1 MAKYYWKGTNAEFT
15 TGTTGASYSAWIA
28 ATSIGASANWA
39 YSIGTVGSGVTGAT
53 GIPGVADTVFIS
65 DRFPTLG
72 STLSAVTGSGAYTYV
87 LSPCLN
93 SSNAILSASIAT
105 IGPFNNYSTTG
116 LPLVTGLFGHARVG
130 GPTLGNSAVTET
142 VGITAANLVG
152 YPLGVSAGSATYIY
166 DTNDGAYDINIVP
179 KGANTPITFTRV
191 APAGESYFNG
201 PAFSITD
208 RPWKLQTALRIEGG
222 TAKSLLIESGIV
234 LNELKISPLF
244 TIIEGSGVTASCP
257 VNLLGQIVNTTIPY
271 GSASGLNFITI
282 SPNIR
287 CFDASVASTYTL
299 SSSIAR
305 TGDSSALSPQN
316 ATSYADLI
324 LSCALRAQGIS
335 VGTIFPYT
343 VILGTNP
350 TEAEP
355 AANTSFK
362 FATLGSDGTQ
372 TGAPLVKLRGTV
384 TLPDFSL
391 ASGRLVVDSTSI
403 FGQQGVICTN
413 GRISSSAGADLG
425 GLVRLSPVNDEL
437 VPGAGIGS
445 TYVPSSGQYGIRITE
460 AALLNT
466 TFASG
471 ITIETNSGS
480 PFPS

>member
-1 MAKYYWKGTNAEFT
+1 MAKYYWKGSAAGFPK
-15 TGTTGASYSAWIA
+15 GTTGASYVAWIA
-28 ATSIGASANWA
+28 ATSIGATANWA

-72 STLSAVTGSGAYTYV
+72 STLSGVTGTGAYTYV

-93 SSNAILSASIAT
+93 SSNAILSASVVT
-105 IGPFNNYSTTG
+105 IGPFNNFSTDG
-116 LPLVTGLFGHARVG
+116 LPLETGLFGHARVG
-130 GPTLGNSAVTET
+130 GPTLGNSSITET
-142 VGITAANLVG
+142 IGYTAANLVG

-166 DTNDGAYDINIVP
+166 DTNNGAYDINIVP

-222 TAKSLLIESGIV
+222 SAKSLLIQSGIV

-244 TIIEGSGVTASCP
+244 TIIEDAGVTASCP
-257 VNLLGQIVNTTIPY
+257 VNLLGQIFNTTIPY
-271 GSASGLNFITI
+271 GSGSGLNFITI

-299 SSSIAR
+299 SSSIR
-305 TGDSSALSPQN
+305 RNGDTNGLSPQN
-316 ATSYADLI
+316 ATSYADLT
-324 LSCALRAQGIS
+324 LNSALRAQGIS
-335 VGTIFPYT
+335 LGTILPYT

-355 AANTSFK
+355 AANTDFK
-362 FATLGSDGTQ
+362 FATLGSGTQ

-384 TLPDFSL
+384 TLSDFSL

-445 TYVPSSGQYGIRITE
+445 TYVPSSGYYGIRITE
-460 AALLNT
+460 AALVNT
-466 TFASG
+466 TFSSNT
-471 ITIETNSGS
+471 TIETNSGS